1 MMMLAHK
8 IKLNPTPE
16 QEAYFRQ
23 AVGCARFVWNWA
35 VAQWLKGNEQKKA
48 PSLNDLKKQFNAI
61 KYEEFPWMKD
71 IHRDAHSQ
79 PFTNLGKA
87 VNNYFKAI
95 KNRDEPHKPQFKKKG
110 KSRDLFYLAN
120 DKFQLDGKQ
129 IKMPKI
135 GWVHMTESLRFE
147 GKIMSATVSRQAD
160 RWFVSIQVEVAP
172 QHGTRKR
179 AAHRIE
185 GADLGIKTAVVLS
198 TGEGIKSP
206 KPLKRAIRRLK
217 IRQRCIS
224 RKLEAAKKQAGITG
238 KIPKGT
244 RLPMSNN
251 RRKATMKV
259 AKLHM
264 RVANIRSDFTH
275 KTTTR
280 LVSENQAIGIE
291 DLNVSGMTKNHK
303 LARALSDVG
312 FGEFRRQI
320 EYKATLYDTTI
331 VLADRFYPS
340 SKTCSVCD
348 YVLPKLALKTREWDC
363 PECGTHHDR
372 DTNAA
377 RNLKRLATK
386 TALPVAN
393 QPVMVDTSFRASD
406 TLAMVGK

>member
-1 MMMLAHK
+1 MKLAHK

-35 VAQWLKGNEQKKA
+35 VAQWLEGNEQKNA
-48 PSLNDLKKQFNAI
+48 PSPIALKKQFNAI

-79 PFTNLGKA
+79 PFANLSKA
-87 VNNYFKAI
+87 VNDYFADL
-95 KNRDEPHKPQFKKKG
+95 KNHEKPHKPKTKKKG
-110 KSRDLFYLAN
+110 KARDSFYIAN
-120 DKFQLDGKQ
+120 DKFRLDGKR
-129 IKMPKI
+129 IKIPKI
-135 GWVHMTESLRFE
+135 GWVAMTETLRFD

-160 RWFVSIQVEVAP
+160 RWLVSIQVEVAP
-172 QHGTRKR
+172 SHETRKR
-179 AAHRIE
+179 ITHHID

-198 TGEGIKSP
+198 SGEGIESP
-206 KPLKRAIRRLK
+206 KPLKAALRRLK
-217 IRQRCIS
+217 IRQRRVS

-238 KIPKGT
+238 KLPKGT
-244 RLPMSNN
+244 RLPVSNN
-251 RRKATMKV
+251 RRKASMKV

-264 RVANIRSDFTH
+264 RIANIRNDFTH

-280 LVSENQAIGIE
+280 LVSKNQAIGIE

-312 FGEFRRQI
+312 FGEFRRQM
-320 EYKATLYDTTI
+320 EYKAVLYHTTV

-348 YVLPKLALKTREWDC
+348 YKLPKLELKTREWDC
-363 PECGTHHDR
+363 PQCGTHHDR

-377 RNLKRLATK
+377 RNLKRLATE

-393 QPVMVDTSFRASD
+393 QTVTTDPSLRVSD
-406 TLAMVGK
+406 TLAMAGK

>member
-1 MMMLAHK
+1 MNLAHK

-23 AVGCARFVWNWA
+23 AVGCARFVWNWV
-35 VAQWLKGNEQKKA
+35 VAQWLEGNEQKNA
-48 PSLNDLKKQFNAI
+48 PSPIALKKQFNVI

-79 PFTNLGKA
+79 PFANFSKA
-87 VNNYFKAI
+87 VNDYFADL
-95 KNRDEPHKPQFKKKG
+95 KNHEKPHKPQFKKKG
-110 KSRDLFYLAN
+110 KARDSFYIAN
-120 DKFQLDGKQ
+120 DKFQLDGKR
-129 IKMPKI
+129 IKIPKI
-135 GWVHMTESLRFE
+135 GWVHMTESLRFD
-147 GKIMSATVSRQAD
+147 GKIMSATVSRQAEC
-160 RWFVSIQVEVAP
+160 WLVSIQVEVAP
-172 QHGTRKR
+172 PHETRKR
-179 AAHRIE
+179 KAHRID

-198 TGEGIKSP
+198 SGEEIESP
-206 KPLKRAIRRLK
+206 KPLKAALRRLK
-217 IRQRCIS
+217 IRQRRVS

-238 KIPKGT
+238 KLPKGT
-244 RLPMSNN
+244 RLPESNN

-264 RVANIRSDFTH
+264 RITNIRNDFTH

-280 LVSENQAIGIE
+280 LMSENQAIGIE

-320 EYKATLYDTTI
+320 EYKAKLYDTTI

-348 YVLPKLALKTREWDC
+348 YKLPKLELKTREWDC
-363 PECGTHHDR
+363 PQCGTHHDR

-377 RNLKRLATK
+377 RNLKRLATE

-393 QPVMVDTSFRASD
+393 QTVTTDPSLRVSD
-406 TLAMVGK
+406 TLAMAGK